1 MALNIAIT
9 GGTGFV
15 GGHTIGA
22 ALARGHRVLA
32 LARKPQPP
40 RDGVGWVAGSLGDP
54 AAGSAVGPVCGCR
67 TKVDRWRSLW
77 AAVTTGSHYPDNA
90 ED

>member
-1 MALNIAIT
+1 MALNLAIT

-32 LARKPQPP
+32 LARKEERRFPGTVIPCL
-40 RDGVGWVAGSLGDP
+40 RL
-54 AAGSAVGPVCGCR
+54 R
-67 TKVDRWRSLW
+67 
-77 AAVTTGSHYPDNA
+77 
-90 ED
+90 